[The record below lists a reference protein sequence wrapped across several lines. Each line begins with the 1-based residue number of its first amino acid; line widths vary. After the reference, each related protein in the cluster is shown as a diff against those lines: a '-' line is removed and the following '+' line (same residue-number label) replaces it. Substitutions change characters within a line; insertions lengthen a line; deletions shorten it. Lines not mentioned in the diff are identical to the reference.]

1 MPRDIESYNRNVS
14 IGSRIPSI
22 GLGAGTSGFAPA
34 TFQAGVFTPQ
44 KEDMSLLQRSL
55 QTLDERKEKTDQQ
68 RSAIMSAIGK
78 LKLNAA
84 EDKWKYDYANRIG
97 SQIDSA
103 AQFGD
108 YSTAL
113 ETATRLA
120 GEAITSPEVIGRV
133 RANEQ
138 YEKEVQLQQARVDR
152 KDISQATYKWWMKNN
167 PYKYQDN
174 YDDNGNIVGGS
185 IYEPSFRPVDDIN
198 WASTAMAAFK
208 LITPYKKSSSKDGG
222 SNVTNNTSAPIT
234 RGKTTYKP
242 GESIG
247 STSHSSSS
255 IEKVTKEQI
264 TARMEELLSS
274 TSDGYKQAEQAYDVA
289 VDEFK
294 DLEEKYNTA
303 VAENPDSEEVK
314 ILGQKI
320 DARKHLMYRNGSKI
334 GYKEYYARMITD
346 SLFAEGLAYDWRTS
360 SSGGTSSYS
369 ISERSAG
376 GNPGGRL
383 ISDSYFPGAKFNY
396 ATGYWEGANVK
407 QKVDTETA
415 QNGVSTSSSNISH
428 RFKTR

>member
-1 MPRDIESYNRNVS
+1 MPRDIELYNRNVGR
-14 IGSRIPSI
+14 GSRIPSI

-55 QTLDERKEKTDQQ
+55 QTLDERKERTDQQ

-97 SQIDSA
+97 AQIDSA

-138 YEKEVQLQQARVDR
+138 YEKEVQTQQARRDR
-152 KDISQATYKWWMKNN
+152 GDISQATYKWWMKNN

-185 IYEPSFRPVDDIN
+185 IYEPSFRPVNDIN

-208 LITPYKKSSSKDGG
+208 LVTPFKSSVSRDGG

-242 GESIG
+242 GEAIG
-247 STSHSSSS
+247 STGHSSSS
-255 IEKVTKEQI
+255 QEKVTKEQI

-274 TSDGYKQAEQAYDVA
+274 TADGYKQAEQAYDVA
-289 VDEFK
+289 ADEFK
-294 DLEEKYNTA
+294 DLVEQYNTA
-303 VAENPDSEEVK
+303 VAENPDSEEAR

-320 DARKHLMYRNGSKI
+320 DARKKLMYRNGSKI
-334 GYKEYYARMITD
+334 DYKEYYARMITD
-346 SLFAEGLAYDWRTS
+346 SLYADGLAYDWRTS

-369 ISERSAG
+369 ISESYSG
-376 GNPGGRL
+376 GSRGGRVV
-383 ISDSYFPGAKFNY
+383 SDTYFPGAKYNY
-396 ATGYWEGANVK
+396 ETGYWEGANVR
-407 QKVDTETA
+407 QQVDTETA
-415 QNGVSTSSSNISH
+415 QNEVATSSSNISK
-428 RFKTR
+428 RFKK